1 MKLSNAVIRWAK
13 TLKDYDPK
21 NETMRSFGRRNNIN
35 SHQGSYWYKKFR
47 EDPKYQKAFM
57 EICKNPQDFNESP
70 SSISL
75 SSIEC
80 IEITP
85 PTVTADI
92 IIERKDWKIHLPGD
106 FSSEN
111 LKKIVAILGEV

>member
-13 TLKDYDPK
+13 VLKDYNPN

-47 EDPKYQKAFM
+47 EEPEYKEAFL
-57 EICKNPQDFNESP
+57 EICKNPQDFEETIKP
-70 SSISL
+70 ISF

-80 IEITP
+80 VEIQP
-85 PTVTADI
+85 PIVAESI
-92 IIERKDWKIHLPGD
+92 ILERKDWKIHVPGD

-111 LKKIVAILGEV
+111 LKKIVAILGDV